1 MLKSPVMLFAQ
12 GMFIY
17 LPSLPP
23 AGRALHAL
31 NGLTIMAFCCLLA
44 NGRAKANVESAHLSS
59 VKLAGD

>member
-1 MLKSPVMLFAQ
+1 MLKSPVMLFAR

-31 NGLTIMAFCCLLA
+31 NGLTIMAFCYLLA
-44 NGRAKANVESAHLSS
+44 NGRAKAAVVSDQVSS